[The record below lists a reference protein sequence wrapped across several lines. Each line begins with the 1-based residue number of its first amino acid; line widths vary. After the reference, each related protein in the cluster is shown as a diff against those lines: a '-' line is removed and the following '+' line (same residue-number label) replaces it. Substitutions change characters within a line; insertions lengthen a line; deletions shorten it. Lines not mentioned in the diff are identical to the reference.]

1 MQTDPYERLRPSG
14 PPNPARFP
22 DRRPRR
28 FRRLR
33 RWYRRTP
40 TTELVMTLVTVG
52 IVLLAL
58 GAGLVLLVVK
68 LVS

>member
-1 MQTDPYERLRPSG
+1 MHADPRDRLRPSG

-22 DRRPRR
+22 QGRPRK

-40 TTELVMTLVTVG
+40 TGELVMTLTAGV
-52 IVLLAL
+52 VLL
-58 GAGLVLLVVK
+58 LVAVAAVVYLLV
-68 LVS
+68 S